1 LTAISPLLR
10 VRPEIQEICRFA
22 ARREAEHQAEPL
34 GWAQFHIVTKGRCF
48 LEQRY
53 GELRM
58 LVQAIDEELESGRL
72 GLPSL
77 PRISPAPFSS

>member
-1 LTAISPLLR
+1 LTAIAPLLR

-22 ARREAEHQAEPL
+22 ARWEAEHQAEPL

-53 GELRM
+53 GEPLTSCR
-58 LVQAIDEELESGRL
+58 VAPARPASS
-72 GLPSL
+72 PS
-77 PRISPAPFSS
+77 